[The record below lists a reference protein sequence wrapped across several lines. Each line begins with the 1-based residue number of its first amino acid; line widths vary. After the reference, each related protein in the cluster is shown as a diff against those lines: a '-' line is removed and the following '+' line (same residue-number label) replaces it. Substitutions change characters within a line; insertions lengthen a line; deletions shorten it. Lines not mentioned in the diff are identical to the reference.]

1 MTLRVAER
9 IATYADYLKTPEG
22 ASYQLIGG
30 ELIMSPSPEL
40 FHQDILGNIY
50 DQLREFVKKKRL
62 GKVYVAPADVYFTH
76 TETYQPDLIF
86 VSHKRLH
93 IIGKKK
99 IQGAPDMVV
108 EILSPGTAKYDLEH
122 KKEVYESHGVKEYW
136 IVHPKEKV
144 VEVFSNSADGFVL
157 IKRARETGVVKSK
170 VLEGFS
176 LSLEKIFET

>member
-40 FHQDILGNIY
+40 FHQDIVGNIF
-50 DQLREFVKKKRL
+50 DRLREFVKKKRL
-62 GKVYVAPADVYFTH
+62 GKVYVAPADVYFTR

-86 VSHKRLH
+86 VSHKRRH

-99 IQGAPDMVV
+99 IHGAPDLVV
-108 EILSPGTAKYDLEH
+108 EILSPGTAKYDLQH
-122 KKEVYESHGVKEYW
+122 KKEVYESHGVQEYW
-136 IVHPKEKV
+136 IVHPKEKA
-144 VEVFSNSADGFVL
+144 VEVFSNSADGFALVQ
-157 IKRARETGVVKSK
+157 RARETGVVQSK
-170 VLEGFS
+170 LLVGFS
-176 LSLEKIFET
+176 VSIERIFEA